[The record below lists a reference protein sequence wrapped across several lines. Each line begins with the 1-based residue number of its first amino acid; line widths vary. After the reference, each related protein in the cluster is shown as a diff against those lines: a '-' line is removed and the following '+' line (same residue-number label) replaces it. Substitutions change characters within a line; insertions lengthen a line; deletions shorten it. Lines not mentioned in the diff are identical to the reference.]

1 MLHHEVMCSRDFG
14 VKIRMNRWET
24 TSRYNLA
31 ETCAESIT
39 ALLRY
44 RADPRSES
52 PCLRLLAA
60 GMAT

>member
-1 MLHHEVMCSRDFG
+1 
-14 VKIRMNRWET
+14 MNRWET

-31 ETCAESIT
+31 ETCVESIT